1 MPDSR
6 VALITGGAKGIG
18 RGIGLELAAQGWN
31 IAFCYRTSGDSADE
45 TAAAIR
51 STRARALPVRAD
63 VSRPDDCEQ
72 LVTTVMSEL
81 GRIDALI
88 NCAGP
93 YRRVSLLDETVQ
105 GWQEMFDNNLHPV
118 FYLSRLIAP
127 RMIERK
133 WGRIV
138 SFSMA
143 NADQGVAQ
151 PQITAHY
158 IAKSGILI
166 LSRTLARL
174 LAPHNITVNVVSPGF
189 VNSGSAPEEELQQ
202 LLKHIPAGYIGKV
215 DDAVGVVKFLVSEEA
230 RYVNGANV
238 HLSGGWGL

>member
-1 MPDSR
+1 
-6 VALITGGAKGIG
+6 
-18 RGIGLELAAQGWN
+18 
-31 IAFCYRTSGDSADE
+31 
-45 TAAAIR
+45 
-51 STRARALPVRAD
+51 
-63 VSRPDDCEQ
+63 
-72 LVTTVMSEL
+72 
-81 GRIDALI
+81 
-88 NCAGP
+88 
-93 YRRVSLLDETVQ
+93 VSLLDETAA

-118 FYLSRLIAP
+118 FYLSRLVAP
-127 RMIERK
+127 SMIERK
-133 WGRIV
+133 WGRII

-189 VNSGSAPEEELQQ
+189 VNSGSAPEEELQKM
-202 LLKHIPAGYIGKV
+202 LKNIPAGYIGQV
-215 DDAVGVVKFLVSEEA
+215 NDAVGVVKFLLSEEA

-238 HLSGGWGL
+238 HLSGAWGR